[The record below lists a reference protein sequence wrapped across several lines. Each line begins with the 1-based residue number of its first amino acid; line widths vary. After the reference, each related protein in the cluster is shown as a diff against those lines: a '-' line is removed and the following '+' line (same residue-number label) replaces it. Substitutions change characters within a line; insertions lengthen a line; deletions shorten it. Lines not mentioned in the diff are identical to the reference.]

1 MSIRFVYSP
10 RFVGTALNATK
21 QALTMVKHAG
31 TRRLNAIVTATR
43 VQKSL
48 DERSAAGS
56 FGSSADFYISDTGT
70 GTAAGGGS
78 FADPWP
84 ITMLGDATAG
94 ARAAGNIVQIQNGT
108 YSTTGSAFEV
118 HSSWSGTLG
127 NYTVLRA
134 ELPRQVIFEGFDGST
149 YPAGIRQGIVV
160 NNANYIEYDGFEIKR
175 GVHKGFSSYNCH
187 HVTLKNSEI
196 HDLLYSRQAGY
207 ATGDNIEG
215 VRIENASDILLSN
228 LKIYDISNG
237 ISHHNSSAI
246 KTYNTTSPIVVEYV
260 TAYGT
265 NGSGL
270 FFKEA
275 SSRHAIVRNCYV
287 HGVTEGAI
295 GPEAS
300 GATGAYYNNVFYDNS
315 SIGFWGQ
322 EGAGTRNIDFYNN
335 TVVVENTNVGGMT
348 KLYFSGN
355 DSVNWYN
362 NVVARLNGRTN
373 GSYGDVN
380 FSSAAC
386 VNVADY
392 NLYPSTGFKAGLG
405 VGGAVVTYST
415 LAAWKS
421 ALGGLENLSTL
432 GDPSFTLTGTGAERF
447 KLDTGSPCINAGR
460 VGGVSGGSVVNQGAY
475 SSSGQTEQIGCDW

>member
-1 MSIRFVYSP
+1 MSIRFVYTP

-21 QALTMVKHAG
+21 QTLAMVRNAA

-43 VQKSL
+43 VQKTL

-94 ARAAGNIVQIQNGT
+94 ARAAGNIVQIQNGN
-108 YSTTGSAFEV
+108 YPTTGSAFEV

-127 NYTVLRA
+127 NYTVIRA
-134 ELPRQVIFEGFDGST
+134 ELPRQVVFDGFDGST

-187 HVTLKNSEI
+187 HVTLKNCEI
-196 HDLLYSRQAGY
+196 HDLLYSRQPGY
-207 ATGDNIEG
+207 ATGDNIEA

-228 LKIYDISNG
+228 LKLYDISNG
-237 ISHHNSSAI
+237 QSHHNSSAI
-246 KTYNTTSPIVVEYV
+246 KTYNTTADIVIEYV

-265 NGSGL
+265 SGSGIFL
-270 FFKEA
+270 KEA
-275 SSRHAIVRNCYV
+275 SSRHGIVRNCYV
-287 HGVTEGAI
+287 HGVLEGAI
-295 GPEAS
+295 GPESTDAV
-300 GATGAYYNNVFYDNS
+300 GAYYNNVFYDNS
-315 SIGFWGQ
+315 SIGFWGE
-322 EGAGTRNIDFYNN
+322 EGARPNTIDFYNN

-348 KLYFSGN
+348 KMYFSGSN
-355 DSVNWYN
+355 KTNWYN
-362 NVVARLNGRTN
+362 NIVARLSGTTN

-380 FSSAAC
+380 FADAAS

-392 NLYPSTGFKAGLG
+392 NRYPSTGFKAGLG

-415 LAAWKS
+415 LAAWQS
-421 ALGGLENLSTL
+421 ALSGDAASTL
-432 GDPSFTLTGTGAERF
+432 GDPSFTLTGTGPERF

-460 VGGVSGGSVVNQGAY
+460 EGGVSGGAVVNQGAY

>member
-10 RFVGTALNATK
+10 RFVGTALNATR
-21 QALTMVKHAG
+21 QPLSMVKHAA

-108 YSTTGSAFEV
+108 YSTSGNAFTV

-175 GVHKGFSSYNCH
+175 GVHKGFISDGYH
-187 HVTLKNSEI
+187 HVTVRNCEI
-196 HDLLYSRQAGY
+196 HDLLYSRQSGY
-207 ATGDNIEG
+207 PTGDNIEG
-215 VRIENASDILLSN
+215 VRIENANDILLSN

-237 ISHHNSSAI
+237 SAHHNSSGI
-246 KTYNTTSPIVVEYV
+246 KTYSTTSPIEIEYC
-260 TAYGT
+260 TIYGT
-265 NGSGL
+265 NGSGIFL
-270 FFKEA
+270 KEA
-275 SSRHAIVRNCYV
+275 NSRHGIVRNCYD
-287 HGVTEGAI
+287 HGLIEGAI

-322 EGAGTRNIDFYNN
+322 ESSALRNIDFYNN
-335 TVVVENTNVGGMT
+335 TVVNENTNVIGAT
-348 KLYFSGN
+348 KMYFSGA

-362 NVVARLNGRTN
+362 NIVARLSGRTS

-380 FSSAAC
+380 FGTASSVA
-386 VNVADY
+386 VADY
-392 NLYPSTGFKAGLG
+392 NRYPSSGFKGGLG
-405 VGGAVVTYST
+405 VGGSVVTYST
-415 LAAWKS
+415 LPTWQS
-421 ALGGLENLSTL
+421 ALGGLEAASSQ

-447 KLDTGSPCINAGR
+447 KLQGGSSCINAGR
-460 VGGVSGGSVVNQGAY
+460 VGGVSGGGAVNQGAY